1 MPKKKFSGRKPA
13 TSKISK
19 PPYGKTH
26 RSGTAKN
33 TWNDVIDRWD
43 LKHNDREAWR
53 HADSSLIPE
62 YVPPFASLNDLMKK
76 SVDSDAE
83 KFRKKLARI
92 ADVSK
97 GSHGRRA

>member
-43 LKHNDREAWR
+43 RRNSNEAWR
-53 HADSSLIPE
+53 NADSSHIPE
-62 YVPPFASLNDLMKK
+62 YVPPSGSLNDLMKK
-76 SVDSDAE
+76 SLDTVAE
-83 KFRKKLARI
+83 KRRKELARI

-97 GSHGRRA
+97 GSLGRRA

>member
-43 LKHNDREAWR
+43 RRNSNEAWR
-53 HADSSLIPE
+53 NADSSLIPE
-62 YVPPFASLNDLMKK
+62 YVPPSGSLNDLMKK
-76 SVDSDAE
+76 SLDTVAE
-83 KFRKKLARI
+83 KRRKELARI

-97 GSHGRRA
+97 GSLGRRA